1 PGGEETRM
9 TTAPAP
15 APAAPAAT
23 ARRMWNE
30 VEPLLMPDDQK
41 ARNVLELVHRSVER
55 LPEKEA
61 LRWKP
66 PKARREESAKEASGP
81 EGAWVSRT
89 YAELWDWVTPVS
101 IGLQGLGIE
110 DGDTVCIMSRTRPE
124 WLVADLATL
133 ALGAV
138 TCPIYPQ
145 TEPGQTAF
153 IINNVGARLAFVE
166 NAQMAAK
173 VESIRAECPTLRHVV
188 TFDGAGKFAA
198 GTLTLD
204 DLAARN
210 VDAAQR
216 EAWEARWGAIP
227 RDHLMTIIHT
237 SGTTANPKGAMLSHG
252 GVLYNYEAAVQIV
265 DFYETDLFLSWLP
278 LSHIFERLTGEIIPL
293 AHGSTVAY
301 AEPLIERLADN
312 MVEVR
317 PTVMAAVPRFYERV
331 YGRVLASVEA
341 SPPLRRRIFNWA
353 IGVGRKRYLNHL
365 AGKPDGI
372 GLKIQHAIADRL
384 VYHKV
389 KARTGGRVRYFVSG
403 SAPLSREVGEFF
415 YALGSLILEGYGL
428 SETSPLVSINRPD
441 DFVFGTVGRPAPATE
456 VRIDPETGE
465 IQVRGPQIMVG
476 YLNQPEETAKAI
488 DPDGWFHTGD
498 IGELDPIGRI
508 KITDRLKNII
518 VLANGKNVSPGP
530 MEAALSAS
538 KYIEQAVIL
547 GDRQP
552 YTGALIAPNFDEL
565 VPWAEAHGLGGMA
578 PEQLVDERPVRHLI
592 EGEVRDLLEEFAVF
606 ERPRRVALLPRAL
619 SEENG
624 ELTPTLKTKLRV
636 VEENWPA
643 QIDRLFEE
651 DAAPA

>member
-1 PGGEETRM
+1 M
-9 TTAPAP
+9 TTA
-15 APAAPAAT
+15 APAAPVAPVT
-23 ARRMWNE
+23 AGRRMWNE

-41 ARNVLELVHRSVER
+41 ARNVVELIHRSVER
-55 LPEKEA
+55 IPDKEA
-61 LRWKP
+61 VRWKL
-66 PKARREESAKEASGP
+66 PKDG
-81 EGAWVSRT
+81 GWVSRT
-89 YAELWDWVTPVS
+89 YAEFWDWVARVS
-101 IGLQGLGIE
+101 LGLQGLGIA
-110 DGDTVCIMSRTRPE
+110 DGDTICIMSRTRPE
-124 WLVADLATL
+124 WLVADLAGL

-153 IINNVGARLAFVE
+153 IINNVGASLIFVE
-166 NAQMAAK
+166 NAQLANK
-173 VESIRAECPTLRHVV
+173 IESVRAQCPTLRAIV
-188 TFDGAGKFAA
+188 TFDAAGKFPA
-198 GTLTLD
+198 GTLTLE
-204 DLAARN
+204 DLATRQA
-210 VDAAQR
+210 DAVQR
-216 EAWEARWGAIP
+216 EAWEERWRAIP
-227 RDHLMTIIHT
+227 REHLMTIIHT
-237 SGTTANPKGAMLSHG
+237 SGTTANPKGAMLTHA

-278 LSHIFERLTGEIIPL
+278 LSHIFERLTGEVIPL

-341 SPPLRRRIFNWA
+341 SPPLRRRIFHWA
-353 IGVGRKRYLNHL
+353 IGVGGKRYLNHL
-365 AGKPDGI
+365 AGRPDGM

-415 YALGSLILEGYGL
+415 YALGILILEGYGL
-428 SETSPLVSINRPD
+428 SETSPLVSINRPG
-441 DFVFGTVGRPAPATE
+441 DFVFGTVGRPSPATE

-465 IQVRGPQIMVG
+465 IQVRGPQIMLG
-476 YLNQPEETAKAI
+476 YLNQPDETAKAI

-498 IGELDPIGRI
+498 IGELDEIGRI

-538 KYIEQAVIL
+538 KYIAQAVIL

-565 VPWAEAHGLGGMA
+565 LPWAEANGLGGMP
-578 PEQLVDERPVRHLI
+578 PEQLVEERPVRQLI
-592 EGEVRDLLEEFAVF
+592 EGDVRTLLDDFAVF

-619 SEENG
+619 DEENG

-636 VEENWPA
+636 VEENWPT
-643 QIDRLFEE
+643 QIDRLFEDE
-651 DAAPA
+651 GTPA

>member
-1 PGGEETRM
+1 MT

-15 APAAPAAT
+15 SAEAGPAVTPAPGKK
-23 ARRMWNE
+23 MWNE
-30 VEPLLMPDDQK
+30 VEPLLMPESEK
-41 ARNVLELVHRSVER
+41 ARNVVELIHRSVER
-55 LPEKEA
+55 IPDKEA
-61 LRWKP
+61 LRWKL
-66 PKARREESAKEASGP
+66 PKDQGGE
-81 EGAWVSRT
+81 WTSRS
-89 YAELWDWVTPVS
+89 YGEFWDWVARTS
-101 IGLQGLGIE
+101 LGLEALGIK
-110 DGDTVCIMSRTRPE
+110 DGDSVCIMSRTRPE
-124 WLVADLATL
+124 WLVADIAAW

-138 TCPIYPQ
+138 SCPIYPQ
-145 TEPGQTAF
+145 TEAGQAAF
-153 IINNVGARLAFVE
+153 IINNTGAVVVFVE
-166 NAQMAAK
+166 NAQLANK
-173 VESIRAECPTLRHVV
+173 IESVRAECPSVRHVV
-188 TFDGAGKFAA
+188 TIDTSGKFPA
-198 GTLTLD
+198 GTLTLEEVAA
-204 DLAARN
+204 LAP
-210 VDAAQR
+210 DGAQR
-216 EAWEARWGAIP
+216 DAWEARWRAID
-227 RDHLMTIIHT
+227 REHLATVIHT
-237 SGTTANPKGAMLSHG
+237 SGTTAHPKGAMIRHG
-252 GVLYNYEAAVQIV
+252 NLLYNYEAAVQIV
-265 DFYETDLFLSWLP
+265 DFYEEDVFLSWLP

-293 AHGSTVAY
+293 AHGSTVVY

-312 MVEVR
+312 MVEVK

-341 SPPLRRRIFNWA
+341 SPKLRQRIFHWG
-353 IGVGRKRYLNHL
+353 IGVGRKRYENHV
-365 AGKPDGI
+365 AGRGDGI
-372 GLKIQHAIADRL
+372 GLKLQHAIADRL

-415 YALGSLILEGYGL
+415 YALGILILEGYGL
-428 SETSPLVSINRPD
+428 SETSPLVSINRPG

-465 IQVRGPQIMVG
+465 IQVRGPQIMLG

-538 KYIEQAVIL
+538 KYIAQAVIL
-547 GDRQP
+547 GDRHP

-565 VPWAEAHGLGGMA
+565 LPWAEANGLGGMP
-578 PEQLVDERPVRHLI
+578 PEQLVEERAVRQLI
-592 EGEVRDLLEEFAVF
+592 EGDVRDLLDDFAVF
-606 ERPRRVALLPRAL
+606 ERPRRIALLPRAL

-636 VEENWPA
+636 VQENWPA
-643 QIDRLFEE
+643 QIDRLFE
-651 DAAPA
+651 DDSVPA

>member
-1 PGGEETRM
+1 MPPGS
-9 TTAPAP
+9 PP
-15 APAAPAAT
+15 P

-30 VEPLLMPDDQK
+30 VEPLLMPEAEK
-41 ARNVLELVHRSVER
+41 ARSVVELIYRSVER
-55 LPEKEA
+55 IPDKEA
-61 LRWKP
+61 LRWKL
-66 PKARREESAKEASGP
+66 PKDG
-81 EGAWVSRT
+81 GWVSRS
-89 YAELWDWVTPVS
+89 YAEFWDWISRVS
-101 IGLQGLGIE
+101 LGMQGLGIA
-110 DGDTVCIMSRTRPE
+110 DGDSICIISRTRPE
-124 WLVADLATL
+124 WLVADIASW

-138 TCPIYPQ
+138 SCPIYPQ
-145 TEPGQTAF
+145 SEAGQAAY
-153 IINNVGARLAFVE
+153 IINNTGASLVFVE
-166 NAQMAAK
+166 NAQQANK
-173 VESIRAECPTLRHVV
+173 IQSIREQCPTLRHVI
-188 TFDGAGKFAA
+188 TFDEAGRFPAS
-198 GTLTLD
+198 TLTLS
-204 DLAARN
+204 DLASRGQEDEAER
-210 VDAAQR
+210 Q
-216 EAWEARWGAIP
+216 AWEARWRAID
-227 RDHLMTIIHT
+227 REHLATVIHT
-237 SGTTANPKGAMLSHG
+237 SGTTAHPKGATIRHG
-252 GVLYNYEAAVQIV
+252 NLLYNYEAAVQII

-301 AEPLIERLADN
+301 AESLIERLADN

-341 SPPLRRRIFNWA
+341 SPPLRQRIFHWG
-353 IGVGRKRYLNHL
+353 IGVGRKRYENHL
-365 AGKPDGI
+365 AGRSDGL
-372 GLKIQHAIADRL
+372 GLRVQHAIADRL

-415 YALGSLILEGYGL
+415 YALGILILEGYGL
-428 SETSPLVSINRPD
+428 SETSPLVSINRPG

-456 VRIDPETGE
+456 VRIDPATGE
-465 IQVRGPQIMVG
+465 IQVRGPQIMLG
-476 YLNQPEETAKAI
+476 YLNQPEETARAI

-538 KYIEQAVIL
+538 KYIAQAVIL
-547 GDRQP
+547 GDRHP

-565 VPWAEAHGLGGMA
+565 LPWAEAHGKGGMPA
-578 PEQLVDERPVRHLI
+578 EELVEDREVRQLVEADVRN
-592 EGEVRDLLEEFAVF
+592 LLEDFAVF

-619 SEENG
+619 DEENG

-636 VEENWPA
+636 VQENWPA
-643 QIDRLFEE
+643 QIDRLFE
-651 DAAPA
+651 DDSVPA

>member
-1 PGGEETRM
+1 
-9 TTAPAP
+9 
-15 APAAPAAT
+15 
-23 ARRMWNE
+23 MWNE

-41 ARNVLELVHRSVER
+41 ARNVVELIHRSVER
-55 LPEKEA
+55 IPDKEA
-61 LRWKP
+61 VRWKL
-66 PKARREESAKEASGP
+66 PKDG
-81 EGAWVSRT
+81 GWVSRT
-89 YAELWDWVTPVS
+89 YAEFWDWVARVS
-101 IGLQGLGIE
+101 LGLQGLGIA
-110 DGDTVCIMSRTRPE
+110 DGDTICIMSRTRPE
-124 WLVADLATL
+124 WLVADLAGL

-153 IINNVGARLAFVE
+153 IINNVGASLIFVE
-166 NAQMAAK
+166 NAQLANK
-173 VESIRAECPTLRHVV
+173 IESVRAQCPTLRTIV
-188 TFDGAGKFAA
+188 TFDAAGKFPA
-198 GTLTLD
+198 GTLTLE
-204 DLAARN
+204 DLATRQA
-210 VDAAQR
+210 DAVQR
-216 EAWEARWGAIP
+216 EAWEERWRAIP
-227 RDHLMTIIHT
+227 REHLMTIIHT
-237 SGTTANPKGAMLSHG
+237 SGTTANPKGAMLTHA

-278 LSHIFERLTGEIIPL
+278 LSHIFERLTGEVIPL

-341 SPPLRRRIFNWA
+341 SPPLRRRIFHWA
-353 IGVGRKRYLNHL
+353 IGVGGKRYLNHL
-365 AGKPDGI
+365 AGRPDGM

-415 YALGSLILEGYGL
+415 YALGILILEGYGL
-428 SETSPLVSINRPD
+428 SETSPLVSINRPG
-441 DFVFGTVGRPAPATE
+441 DFVFGTVGRPSPATE

-465 IQVRGPQIMVG
+465 IQVRGPQIMLG
-476 YLNQPEETAKAI
+476 YLNQPDETAKAI

-498 IGELDPIGRI
+498 IGELDEIGRI

-538 KYIEQAVIL
+538 KYIAQAVIL

-565 VPWAEAHGLGGMA
+565 LPWAEANGLGGMP
-578 PEQLVDERPVRHLI
+578 PEQLVEERPVRQLI
-592 EGEVRDLLEEFAVF
+592 EGDVRTLLDDFAVF

-619 SEENG
+619 DEENG

-636 VEENWPA
+636 VEENWPT
-643 QIDRLFEE
+643 QIDRLFEDE
-651 DAAPA
+651 GTPA

>member
-1 PGGEETRM
+1 M
-9 TTAPAP
+9 TTAAPPAP
-15 APAAPAAT
+15 IAPAAG
-23 ARRMWNE
+23 RRMWNE

-55 LPEKEA
+55 LPDKEA
-61 LRWKP
+61 LRWKL
-66 PKARREESAKEASGP
+66 PKDG
-81 EGAWVSRT
+81 GWVSRT
-89 YAELWDWVTPVS
+89 YAEFWDWVARVS
-101 IGLQGLGIE
+101 LGLQGLGIA
-110 DGDTVCIMSRTRPE
+110 DGDTICIMSRTRPE
-124 WLVADLATL
+124 WLVADLAGL

-145 TEPGQTAF
+145 TEPGQAAF
-153 IINNVGARLAFVE
+153 IINNVGASLIFVE
-166 NAQMAAK
+166 NAQLANK
-173 VESIRAECPTLRHVV
+173 IESIRAQCPTLRTIV
-188 TFDGAGKFAA
+188 TFDSAGKFSA
-198 GTLTLD
+198 GTLTLEN
-204 DLAARN
+204 LAMRQS
-210 VDAAQR
+210 DAVQR
-216 EAWEARWGAIP
+216 EAWEARWRAIP
-227 RDHLMTIIHT
+227 REHLMTVIHT
-237 SGTTANPKGAMLSHG
+237 SGTTANPKGAMLTHG

-341 SPPLRRRIFNWA
+341 SPPLRRRIFHWG

-365 AGKPDGI
+365 AGKADGL
-372 GLKIQHAIADRL
+372 GLTIQHAIADRL
-384 VYHKV
+384 VYHRV

-415 YALGSLILEGYGL
+415 YALGILILEGYGL
-428 SETSPLVSINRPD
+428 SETSPLVSINRPG

-456 VRIDPETGE
+456 VRIDPESGE
-465 IQVRGPQIMVG
+465 IQVRGPQIMRG

-498 IGELDPIGRI
+498 IGELDAIGRI

-538 KYIEQAVIL
+538 KYIAQAVIL

-565 VPWAEAHGLGGMA
+565 GPWAEANGLGGMP
-578 PEQLVDERPVRHLI
+578 PEQLVEERAVRQLI
-592 EGEVRDLLEEFAVF
+592 EGDVRMLLDDFAVF
-606 ERPRRVALLPRAL
+606 ERPRRIALLPRAL

-636 VEENWPA
+636 VEENWPT
-643 QIDRLFEE
+643 QIDRLFEDE
-651 DAAPA
+651 GTPA

>member
-1 PGGEETRM
+1 
-9 TTAPAP
+9 
-15 APAAPAAT
+15 
-23 ARRMWNE
+23 MWNE

-41 ARNVLELVHRSVER
+41 ARNVVELIHRSVER
-55 LPEKEA
+55 IPDKEA
-61 LRWKP
+61 LRWKL
-66 PKARREESAKEASGP
+66 PKDG
-81 EGAWVSRT
+81 GWVSRT
-89 YAELWDWVTPVS
+89 YAEFWDWVARVS
-101 IGLQGLGIE
+101 LGLQGLGIA
-110 DGDTVCIMSRTRPE
+110 DGDTICIMSRTRPE
-124 WLVADLATL
+124 WLVADLAGL

-153 IINNVGARLAFVE
+153 IINNVGASLIFVE
-166 NAQMAAK
+166 NAQLANK
-173 VESIRAECPTLRHVV
+173 IESVRAQCPTLRTIV
-188 TFDGAGKFAA
+188 TFDAAGKFPA
-198 GTLTLD
+198 GTLTLE
-204 DLAARN
+204 DLATRQA
-210 VDAAQR
+210 DAVQR
-216 EAWEARWGAIP
+216 EAWEERWRAIP
-227 RDHLMTIIHT
+227 REHLMTIIHT
-237 SGTTANPKGAMLSHG
+237 SGTTANPKGAMLTHA

-278 LSHIFERLTGEIIPL
+278 LSHIFERLTGEVIPL

-341 SPPLRRRIFNWA
+341 SPPLRRRIFHWA
-353 IGVGRKRYLNHL
+353 IGVGGKRYLNHL
-365 AGKPDGI
+365 AGRPDGM

-415 YALGSLILEGYGL
+415 YALGILILEGYGL
-428 SETSPLVSINRPD
+428 SETSPLVSINRPG
-441 DFVFGTVGRPAPATE
+441 DFVFGTVGRPSPATE

-465 IQVRGPQIMVG
+465 IQVRGPQIMLG
-476 YLNQPEETAKAI
+476 YLNQPDETAKAI

-498 IGELDPIGRI
+498 IGELDEIGRI

-538 KYIEQAVIL
+538 KYIAQAVIL

-565 VPWAEAHGLGGMA
+565 LPWAEANGLGGMP
-578 PEQLVDERPVRHLI
+578 PEQLVEERPVRQLI
-592 EGEVRDLLEEFAVF
+592 EGDVRTLLDDFAVF

-619 SEENG
+619 DEENG

-636 VEENWPA
+636 VEENWPT
-643 QIDRLFEE
+643 QIDRLFEDE
-651 DAAPA
+651 GTPA

>member
-1 PGGEETRM
+1 M
-9 TTAPAP
+9 TTAV
-15 APAAPAAT
+15 PAAPVAPEPPAV
-23 ARRMWNE
+23 AGRRMWNE

-41 ARNVLELVHRSVER
+41 ARNVVDLIYRSVER
-55 LPEKEA
+55 LPDKEA
-61 LRWKP
+61 LRWKL
-66 PKARREESAKEASGP
+66 PKDG
-81 EGAWVSRT
+81 GWVSRT
-89 YAELWDWVTPVS
+89 YAEFWDWVTRVS
-101 IGLQGLGIE
+101 VGLQGLGIA
-110 DGDTVCIMSRTRPE
+110 DGATICIMSRTRPE
-124 WLVADLATL
+124 WLVADVAGL

-145 TEPGQTAF
+145 TEPGQAAF
-153 IINNVGARLAFVE
+153 IINNVGASLIFVE
-166 NAQMAAK
+166 NAQLANK
-173 VESIRAECPTLRHVV
+173 IDSIRAQCPTLRNIV
-188 TFDGAGKFAA
+188 TFDSAGKFPA
-198 GTLTLD
+198 GTLTLE
-204 DLAARN
+204 DLATHKAD
-210 VDAAQR
+210 VAQR
-216 EAWEARWGAIP
+216 EAWEAGWRAIP
-227 RDHLMTIIHT
+227 REHLMTIIHT
-237 SGTTANPKGAMLSHG
+237 SGTTANPKGAMLTHA

-341 SPPLRRRIFNWA
+341 SPPLRRRIFHWG

-365 AGKPDGI
+365 AGKADGL

-415 YALGSLILEGYGL
+415 YSLGILILEGYGL
-428 SETSPLVSINRPD
+428 SETSPLVSINRPG
-441 DFVFGTVGRPAPATE
+441 DFVFGTVGRPSPATE
-456 VRIDPETGE
+456 VRIDLETGE

-498 IGELDPIGRI
+498 IGELDAIGRI
-508 KITDRLKNII
+508 TITDRLKNII

-538 KYIEQAVIL
+538 KYIAQAVIL

-565 VPWAEAHGLGGMA
+565 GPWAEANGLGGMP
-578 PEQLVDERPVRHLI
+578 PEKLVAEKAVRQLI
-592 EGEVRDLLEEFAVF
+592 EGDVRDLLEDFAVF

-636 VEENWPA
+636 VEENWPT
-643 QIDRLFEE
+643 QIDRLFEDE
-651 DAAPA
+651 GTPA

>member
-1 PGGEETRM
+1 M
-9 TTAPAP
+9 TTAPA
-15 APAAPAAT
+15 T
-23 ARRMWNE
+23 ARRMTNE
-30 VEPLLMPDDQK
+30 IKPLLMPESEK
-41 ARNVLELVHRSVER
+41 ARNVVELIHRSVAR
-55 LPEKEA
+55 IPDKEA
-61 LRWKP
+61 LRWKL
-66 PKARREESAKEASGP
+66 PKG
-81 EGAWVSRT
+81 GGWTGRT
-89 YAELWDWVTPVS
+89 YAELWDWVTRTS
-101 IGLQGLGIE
+101 LGLQGLGIA
-110 DGDTVCIMSRTRPE
+110 DGDSVCIISRTRPE
-124 WLVADLATL
+124 WLVADIASW

-138 TCPIYPQ
+138 SCPIYPQ
-145 TEPGQTAF
+145 SEPGQAAF
-153 IINNVGARLAFVE
+153 ILNNTSARAVFVE
-166 NAQMAAK
+166 NAQQAAK
-173 VESIRAECPTLRHVV
+173 VESIRNQCPGLRHVI
-188 TFDGAGKFAA
+188 TFDTAGKFAA
-198 GTLTLD
+198 GVLTLE
-204 DLAARN
+204 DLGT
-210 VDAAQR
+210 R
-216 EAWEARWGAIP
+216 EADEAMTRAWEARWRAIG
-227 RDHLMTIIHT
+227 REHLATVIHT
-237 SGTTANPKGAMLSHG
+237 SGTTANPKGAMIRHG
-252 GVLYNYEAAVQIV
+252 NLLYNYEAAVQIV
-265 DFYETDLFLSWLP
+265 DFYETNLFLSWLP

-312 MVEVR
+312 MVEVQ

-341 SPPLRRRIFNWA
+341 SPPLRQKIFRWG
-353 IGVGRKRYLNHL
+353 IGVGRRRYENHV
-365 AGKPDGI
+365 AGRGDGM
-372 GLKIQHAIADRL
+372 GLKVQHAIADRL

-415 YALGSLILEGYGL
+415 YALGILILEGYGL

-456 VRIDPETGE
+456 VRIDPTTGE
-465 IQVRGPQIMVG
+465 ILVRGPQIMLG

-498 IGELDPIGRI
+498 IGELDDIGRI

-538 KYIEQAVIL
+538 KYIAQAVIL

-565 VPWAEAHGLGGMA
+565 LPWAEANGKGGMPA
-578 PEQLVDERPVRHLI
+578 EQLVEDR
-592 EGEVRDLLEEFAVF
+592 EVRQLVEADVRALLEDFAVF
-606 ERPRRVALLPRAL
+606 ERPRRIALLPRAL

-636 VEENWPA
+636 VQENWPA
-643 QIDRLFEE
+643 QIDRLFEDE
-651 DAAPA
+651 GTPA

>member
-1 PGGEETRM
+1 
-9 TTAPAP
+9 
-15 APAAPAAT
+15 
-23 ARRMWNE
+23 MWNE
-30 VEPLLMPDDQK
+30 VELLLMPDDQK
-41 ARNVLELVHRSVER
+41 ARNVVELVYRSVER
-55 LPEKEA
+55 LPDKEA
-61 LRWKP
+61 LRWKL
-66 PKARREESAKEASGP
+66 PKDSG
-81 EGAWVSRT
+81 WVSRT
-89 YAELWDWVTPVS
+89 YAEFWDWVTRVS
-101 IGLQGLGIE
+101 LGLQGLGIA
-110 DGDTVCIMSRTRPE
+110 DGDTICIMSRTRPE
-124 WLVADLATL
+124 WLVADMAGL

-145 TEPGQTAF
+145 TEPGQAAF
-153 IINNVGARLAFVE
+153 IINNVGASLIFVE
-166 NAQMAAK
+166 NAQLANK
-173 VESIRAECPTLRHVV
+173 IESIRAQCPTVRSVV
-188 TFDGAGKFAA
+188 TFDSAGKFPA
-198 GTLTLD
+198 GTLTLE
-204 DLAARN
+204 DLATRQA
-210 VDAAQR
+210 DAVQR
-216 EAWEARWGAIP
+216 EAWEARWRAIP
-227 RDHLMTIIHT
+227 REHLMTVIHT
-237 SGTTANPKGAMLSHG
+237 SGTTANPKGAMLTHA

-265 DFYETDLFLSWLP
+265 DFYQTDLFLSWLP

-341 SPPLRRRIFNWA
+341 SPPLRRRIFHWG

-365 AGKPDGI
+365 AGKADGL

-415 YALGSLILEGYGL
+415 YALGILILEGYGL
-428 SETSPLVSINRPD
+428 SETSPLVSINRPG

-465 IQVRGPQIMVG
+465 IQVRGPQIMLG
-476 YLNQPEETAKAI
+476 YLNQPDETAKAI

-498 IGELDPIGRI
+498 IGELDAIGRI

-538 KYIEQAVIL
+538 KYIAQAVIL

-565 VPWAEAHGLGGMA
+565 GPWAEANGLGGMP
-578 PEQLVDERPVRHLI
+578 PEQLVEERAVRQLI
-592 EGEVRDLLEEFAVF
+592 EGDVRTLLDDFAVF
-606 ERPRRVALLPRAL
+606 ERPRRIALLPRAL

-636 VEENWPA
+636 VEENWPT
-643 QIDRLFEE
+643 QIDRLFEDE
-651 DAAPA
+651 GTPA

>member
-1 PGGEETRM
+1 M
-9 TTAPAP
+9 TTAP
-15 APAAPAAT
+15 PAAPMAPAT
-23 ARRMWNE
+23 AGRRMWNE

-41 ARNVLELVHRSVER
+41 ARNVVELVHRSVER
-55 LPEKEA
+55 LPDKEA
-61 LRWKP
+61 LRWKL
-66 PKARREESAKEASGP
+66 PKDG
-81 EGAWVSRT
+81 GWVSRT
-89 YAELWDWVTPVS
+89 YVEFWDWVARVS
-101 IGLQGLGIE
+101 LGLQRLGIA
-110 DGDTVCIMSRTRPE
+110 DGDTICIMSRTRPE
-124 WLVADLATL
+124 WLVADLAGL

-153 IINNVGARLAFVE
+153 IINNVGASLIFVE
-166 NAQMAAK
+166 NAQLANK
-173 VESIRAECPTLRHVV
+173 IESIRAQCPTLRTIL
-188 TFDGAGKFAA
+188 TFDSAGKFPA
-198 GTLTLD
+198 GTLTLE
-204 DLAARN
+204 DLATRQA
-210 VDAAQR
+210 DAVQR
-216 EAWEARWGAIP
+216 EAWEARWRAIP
-227 RDHLMTIIHT
+227 REHLMTVIHT
-237 SGTTANPKGAMLSHG
+237 SGTTANPKGAMLTHA

-341 SPPLRRRIFNWA
+341 SPPLRRRIFHWG

-365 AGKPDGI
+365 AGKANGL

-415 YALGSLILEGYGL
+415 YALGILILEGYGL
-428 SETSPLVSINRPD
+428 SETSPLVSINRPR

-465 IQVRGPQIMVG
+465 IQVRGPQIMRG
-476 YLNQPEETAKAI
+476 YLNQPVETAKAI

-498 IGELDPIGRI
+498 VGELDAIGRI

-538 KYIEQAVIL
+538 KYIAQAVIL

-565 VPWAEAHGLGGMA
+565 GPWAEANGLGGM
-578 PEQLVDERPVRHLI
+578 PHEQLVEERAVRQLI
-592 EGEVRDLLEEFAVF
+592 EGDVRTLLDDFAVF
-606 ERPRRVALLPRAL
+606 ERPRRIALLPRAL

-636 VEENWPA
+636 VEENWPT
-643 QIDRLFEE
+643 QIDRLFEDE
-651 DAAPA
+651 GTPA